1 MPDPEY
7 LMESDAEALRL
18 DLKTDAKTLEE
29 QAVWAGIRPG
39 MRVADIGCGSGKTTF
54 HLHKLTQP
62 NGRTM
67 GIDSSAQRLDYASRH
82 YSADGLEYVN
92 RNFCEPLNDLGS
104 FDFVWM
110 RFILEYFRSQ
120 SFDIVKNVSTIVKP
134 GGILCLI
141 DLDCNC
147 MRHFGLGERL
157 EKAIAG
163 AMTMLENNANFDP
176 YVGVKLY
183 SYLYDL
189 NFKAIDVRIS
199 PHNLTFGNLKG
210 AAAFNWA
217 HKLEF
222 AAKNSGY
229 AFDEYRDGFEGF
241 SEEFRREFADPRRF
255 HYSPLIACRG
265 EKPSP

>member
-1 MPDPEY
+1 
-7 LMESDAEALRL
+7 MESDAEALRL
-18 DLKTDAKTLEE
+18 DLKTDAQKLKE
-29 QAVWAGIRPG
+29 QAIWAGIKPG

-54 HLHKLTQP
+54 YLHKLTQP
-62 NGRTM
+62 NGSTF
-67 GIDSSAQRLDYASRH
+67 GIDGSSQRLEYAGHH
-82 YSADGLEYVN
+82 YSADGLEYIN
-92 RNFCEPLNDLGS
+92 RNFCMPLDDLGS
-104 FDFVWM
+104 FDFIWM

-120 SFDIVKNVSTIVKP
+120 SFDIVKNVANILKP

-147 MRHFGLGERL
+147 LRHFGFSQRL
-157 EKAIAG
+157 QQSISG
-163 AMTMLENNANFDP
+163 VMTTLETNANFDP
-176 YVGVKLY
+176 YAGVKLY

-189 NFKAIDVRIS
+189 NFEAIDVMVA
-199 PHNLTFGNLKG
+199 PHNLTFGDLKETD
-210 AAAFNWA
+210 AFNWA

-229 AFDEYRDGFEGF
+229 AFDEYRNGFEGF

-265 EKPSP
+265 EKPPA